1 MKTIVNLPYKNRE
14 ESWIFSLLLLMNK
27 PKLAYTNPL
36 FSFPNFKLFV
46 MKQFLLVIM
55 VLFIGLACSSKK
67 DDKKETKE
75 ATVKAMA
82 TPVDEKAQ
90 KTEELKKAQQLT
102 LEQMRALLPSELDS
116 AKERNYR
123 SSTQFGYPFATIEYP
138 KTKSRVIKITLYDC
152 AGELGFNNYF
162 ENYWDYLNVNKQTD
176 QEFTRT
182 IDFEGG
188 KAVET
193 YKKDMNLSTLTF
205 VVKDHLVII
214 MEGKNMSSE
223 QLEAAAKKLYQK
235 IA

>member
-1 MKTIVNLPYKNRE
+1 MV
-14 ESWIFSLLLLMNK
+14 
-27 PKLAYTNPL
+27 
-36 FSFPNFKLFV
+36 SFIAF
-46 MKQFLLVIM
+46 
-55 VLFIGLACSSKK
+55 ACSSKK
-67 DDKKETKE
+67 EDKKETKE

-90 KTEELKKAQQLT
+90 KLEEPKKATQLT
-102 LEQMRALLPSELDS
+102 LEQIRALLPSELDS

-138 KTKSRVIKITLYDC
+138 KTKLRSIKVTLYDC
-152 AGELGFNNYF
+152 AGELGSTNYF

-176 QEFTRT
+176 QDFTKT
-182 IDFEGG
+182 IDFEGD

-205 VVKDHLVII
+205 VAKGHLVII
-214 MEGKNMSSE
+214 MEGKNMNPE
-223 QLEAAAKKLYQK
+223 QLESAAKKLHQK